1 MRQRLAKKI
10 LRGVGIGGLA
20 ILSMTSP
27 YFGINLVGGFKRHND
42 KKSWR
47 KFYLS
52 LNYLNRRGYIRIIG
66 RSDKGITVKVTKEGK
81 DIVKDVDI
89 DSLEL
94 KRRGSWDGKWRLV
107 IFDIP
112 VNKNKNR
119 LAFTDRIKKLGFVMI
134 QKSVWAYPFEC
145 YEELMIL
152 RKFYGIE
159 KYVTYCK
166 AIEIE
171 DELSWRKK
179 FNLRGEKINVE

>member
-1 MRQRLAKKI
+1 M
-10 LRGVGIGGLA
+10 
-20 ILSMTSP
+20 SMTSP
-27 YFGINLVGGFKRHND
+27 YFGVNLIRGFRKYND

-52 LNYLNRRGYIRIIG
+52 LNYLNRRGYIQIIG
-66 RSDKGITVKVTKEGK
+66 RSDKGMTVKVTKEGK
-81 DIVKDVDI
+81 DIIRDVDI

-94 KRRGSWDGKWRLV
+94 KRRGSWDGKWRLI

-112 VNKNKNR
+112 VSKNKNR

-145 YEELMIL
+145 HEELMIL

-159 KYVTYCK
+159 NYVTYCK

-179 FNLRGEKINVE
+179 FNLRGEKMRVE

>member
-1 MRQRLAKKI
+1 MRQRLARKI
-10 LRGVGIGGLA
+10 LRGIGIGGLA
-20 ILSMTSP
+20 ILSMASP
-27 YFGINLVGGFKRHND
+27 YFGINLIRGFKKHND

-66 RSDKGITVKVTKEGK
+66 RSDKGMAAKITKEGK
-81 DIVKDVDI
+81 DIIKDVDI

-94 KRRGSWDGKWRLV
+94 KRRGSWDGKWRLI
-107 IFDIP
+107 IFDVP
-112 VNKNKNR
+112 VSKNKNR

-152 RKFYGIE
+152 RKFYEIE
-159 KYVTYCK
+159 NYVTYCK

-179 FNLRGEKINVE
+179 FNLRGEKTNVE